1 MSQNDSWKDETI
13 DVPAYVDGNP
23 TTAIVRVEDLNNAF
37 YVAQDALADRAKEE
51 LLQDPD
57 LTEYLKLHDT
67 HILWMIYDTLENLG
81 GVAGLRLFSKESE
94 TFGDTTLAAIL
105 EKLKA
110 LLEEFDKAFH
120 SEKMENF
127 YLTCR
132 EIFRNGKKKAD
143 PADPLH
149 HGPDAG

>member
-57 LTEYLKLHDT
+57 LEEYLKLHDVQ
-67 HILWMIYDTLENLG
+67 ILWTIYETVESLG
-81 GVAGLRLFSKESE
+81 GIAGLRLFSKETE
-94 TFGDTTLAAIL
+94 DFGDTTLKAIL
-105 EKLKA
+105 EKIKE

-127 YLTCR
+127 CLTCR
-132 EIFRNGKKKAD
+132 EIFRNGKKKTKT
-143 PADPLH
+143 ADPLH
-149 HGPDAG
+149 HGPEAG